1 MIKFFFVNQ
10 GNTAVADNEWGHLQ
24 LDATS
29 LYLLV
34 LGEMTSSG

>member
-1 MIKFFFVNQ
+1 LNHP

-34 LGEMTSSG
+34 LGEMISSG